1 MFKLV
6 KNELTKIFSKKS
18 IYVILAIFIIIS
30 IAGVSLSKVLNNILD
45 NSYIDSNLAYAKEYI
60 KTIDKSTEDGKLTY
74 AEESAYIKELELMKK
89 YGENSW
95 QSYIIQQYLHNY
107 IYDLEYFN
115 QNLTSYIQN
124 VGLTQE
130 EVKQEY
136 DETIKKLDNG
146 DWRSFAEEELSNI
159 NSIIESNTKDL
170 ENVTNVNTIEDIKE
184 QNETLKISQQVL
196 KWRLEKNIPYND
208 EKYGDL
214 LSTYQNAGTIVI
226 NMNHEY
232 GINEKNYKEKETK
245 EYTYDLQKSYQTS
258 LSEYNVSKYKIENE
272 IVDNNNLE
280 SIFEGIEKL
289 FIIIIAISI
298 AGTIVSEEFNKGTIK
313 MLLIRPYS
321 RKKILTSKIIA
332 TAISI
337 IIATIVIILAD
348 TLIYGIAYGF
358 NTISMPVVLYNYTT
372 NSVITMNVYQYLF
385 VSFINIAPMLIILF
399 MIAIMIG
406 TVLTSS
412 STAIVISL
420 LVYMM
425 SNIIETIVMAYQKTW
440 GKFIPTLN
448 WDFSQYLYGTLPN
461 LKGMTIEFSATICIV
476 LIIAMGII
484 TYENFERKNIK
495 NV

>member
-30 IAGVSLSKVLNNILD
+30 IAGVSLGKVLNNILD
-45 NSYIDSNLAYAKEYI
+45 TGYIDSNLAYAKEYI

-115 QNLTSYIQN
+115 QNLISYIQN

-136 DETIKKLDNG
+136 DQIIKKLDND
-146 DWRSFAEEELSNI
+146 DWRVFAEEELDNINAIIDINTNKLKDVTNI
-159 NSIIESNTKDL
+159 NSL
-170 ENVTNVNTIEDIKE
+170 EELKE

-196 KWRLEKNIPYND
+196 KWRLEKNIPYN
-208 EKYGDL
+208 EKEYEEL
-214 LSTYQNAGTIVI
+214 LKRYQSAGTKVI
-226 NMNHEY
+226 NMNYEY
-232 GINEKNYKEKETK
+232 GINENNYKEKETK

-258 LSEYNVSKYKIENE
+258 LSEYNVYKYKIENGITE
-272 IVDNNNLE
+272 ENNLK
-280 SIFEGIEKL
+280 FVFDGIGLL
-289 FIIIIAISI
+289 FIIIVAISI

-321 RKKILTSKIIA
+321 RKKILTSKIIS
-332 TAISI
+332 TVISI
-337 IIATIVIILAD
+337 IIATIIIILAD

-372 NSVITMNVYQYLF
+372 NSAILMNVYQYLLIRF
-385 VSFINIAPMLIILF
+385 LNIAPMIVILF

-420 LVYMM
+420 LAYMM
-425 SNIIETIVMAYQKTW
+425 SSLVDSIAMAYQKVW
-440 GKFIPTLN
+440 MKFIPTLN

-461 LKGMTIEFSATICIV
+461 LKGMTVGFSATMCIV

-484 TYENFERKNIK
+484 TYENFARKNIK